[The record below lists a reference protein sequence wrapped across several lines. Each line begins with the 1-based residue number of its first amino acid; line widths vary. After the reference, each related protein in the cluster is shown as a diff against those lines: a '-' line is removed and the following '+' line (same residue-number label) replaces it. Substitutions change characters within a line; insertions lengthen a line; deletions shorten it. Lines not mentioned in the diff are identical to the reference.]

1 MELHRR
7 NTVGYLLDPSVLDD
21 ARRLGGYTS
30 DEKLAAAIGMTG
42 TAVRNLRHG
51 RSSPSVATLV
61 KLRSIS
67 GRPLDGMLIQQPKTA

>member
-7 NTVGYLLDPSVLDD
+7 NTVDYLLGPSVLDD